1 MLFTPQHIKIIQ
13 HFVIMMTRS
22 SMVTEKT
29 KKEKGKKKKP
39 CKISFML
46 VANKIAMLTVILIV
60 SVLFALS
67 MGLITSSQCSL
78 F

>member
-29 KKEKGKKKKP
+29 KKEKGKKKKTLQDIFYAC
-39 CKISFML
+39 CK
-46 VANKIAMLTVILIV
+46 
-60 SVLFALS
+60 
-67 MGLITSSQCSL
+67 
-78 F
+78 